1 MTRTARSDL
10 EKRNREIA
18 SSDAPVPE
26 LMRRYG
32 LSRASI
38 YRIRKQYRSGG
49 SGRPSEHADAPRRRP
64 NRRLFAQLTVS
75 GLPRAGGAISAEF
88 QRELQLDRG
97 AEIYEEMAA
106 HPVVAAVLFA
116 IRMAH
121 RAVRWWVEPADDSAQ
136 ARRAAEF
143 VEQCRDDMAQSWD
156 EVVSQILSM
165 LKWGFSL
172 CELVYKKRLGYKP
185 PKYIPDPARSR
196 FDDGLIGWRRW
207 QFILPPSLDTA
218 PWAFDDHGRVKA
230 VRQRPPPDYRLVT
243 IPIEKLL
250 LFRTEVEGDNPEG
263 RSLLRAMHSSWYYAT
278 NLAEIEA
285 IAAER
290 LGTGL
295 PVAYLGNDCTFEG
308 EDNDLDFATDLVRN
322 LRADEQMGIV
332 IPRPKMGL
340 AEEGKGM
347 LLELLSPPSRGLID
361 FSETIARHEQRMAL
375 SVLAQFI
382 FLGLSKVGTQ
392 ALAQVS
398 TDFFTNAVGAWA
410 DAIADVINRF
420 AIPRL
425 IALNPFPL
433 ELVPRLKH
441 SELDVPDLD
450 QIGRYVNTLV
460 NAEVLP
466 TYPELTRRLVEIADL
481 PKPPEEAHLLP
492 PGLAVPGLVDLMSGP
507 DAEPFALRLKRGGP
521 KWERR
526 TNEYQRSLQSAWES
540 WANET
545 AKAVAAIDDDRK
557 REEEF
562 DRRVD
567 EIIALLI
574 LLGRRNLPSAVE
586 LGLAGLPPT
595 PALLQEVAQAVA
607 ENEAYLLRFGEDVK
621 ARFRRAL
628 QEDPAL
634 LLEVSALSALLLTYT
649 ARVGLYAGTYWSLIQ
664 RGLLDRARQQ
674 PDPSKVPVRWVLDP
688 TVKQHCAS
696 CLEFAGTYRNMEAL
710 LARTGGVLPGA
721 GTDCDGNCRCHL
733 ELKVPGKGWS
743 R

>member
-1 MTRTARSDL
+1 MTRSRADL
-10 EKRNREIA
+10 DRRNREIA
-18 SSDAPVPE
+18 ASDAPVRE
-26 LMRRYG
+26 LMARYN

-38 YRIRKQYRSGG
+38 YRIRKQYAQ
-49 SGRPSEHADAPRRRP
+49 RPPASSPSDYANSPLRRP
-64 NRRLFAQLTVS
+64 NRRLFAQLAVS
-75 GLPRAGGAISAEF
+75 GLPRAAGAISAEF

-106 HPVVAAVLFA
+106 HPVVSAVLFA

-121 RAVRWWVEPADDSAQ
+121 RNVRWWVEPASDSPE
-136 ARRAAEF
+136 ARQAAEF
-143 VEQCRDDMAQSWD
+143 VEGCMDDMAQSWD

-165 LKWGFSL
+165 LKWGFAL

-185 PKYIPDPARSR
+185 PKYVSDPARSR
-196 FDDGLIGWRRW
+196 FSDGLIGWRRW
-207 QFILPPSLDTA
+207 QFILPPSLA
-218 PWAFDDHGRVKA
+218 PSPWVFDAHGRVEA
-230 VRQRPPPDYRLVT
+230 VRQQAPPHYRLVS

-263 RSLLRAMHSSWYYAT
+263 RSLLRAMYSSWYYAT

-290 LGTGL
+290 LGAGL
-295 PVAYLGNDCTFEG
+295 PVAYLGDDCTFEG

-340 AEEGKGM
+340 AEKGKGM
-347 LLELLSPPSRGLID
+347 LLELLSPPSRGLIH
-361 FSETIARHEQRMAL
+361 FSDTIARHEQRMAL

-382 FLGLSKVGTQ
+382 FLGLQRVGTQ
-392 ALAQVS
+392 ALAKVS
-398 TDFFTNAVGAWA
+398 TDFFTSAVGAWA

-425 IALNPFPL
+425 ISFNPFPL
-433 ELVPRLKH
+433 DLVPRLRH

-450 QIGRYVNTLV
+450 QIGRYVNALV
-460 NAEVLP
+460 NAQIIP
-466 TYPELTRRLVEIADL
+466 PYPELARRLTEIADL
-481 PKPPEEAHLLP
+481 PRPPETASVLSPASHP
-492 PGLAVPGLVDLMSGP
+492 A
-507 DAEPFALRLKRGGP
+507 AESFALRLKRGGP
-521 KWERR
+521 KWERQ
-526 TNEYQRSLQSAWES
+526 TNEYQRALQGAWEA
-540 WANET
+540 WAEAT
-545 AKAVAAIDDDRK
+545 AKAVIDLGDEQE

-574 LLGRRNLPSAVE
+574 LLGRRNLPSAVD
-586 LGLAGLPPT
+586 LGLAGLPPS
-595 PALLQEVAQAVA
+595 PLLLQEVAQAVS
-607 ENEAYLLRFGEDVK
+607 ENEMYLLRFGEDVK
-621 ARFRRAL
+621 NRFRLAVRS
-628 QEDPAL
+628 DPAL
-634 LLEVSALSALLLTYT
+634 LLDVAALAALLLTYT

-674 PDPSKVPVRWVLDP
+674 PEPSKVPVRWVLDP
-688 TVKQHCAS
+688 YVKQHCAS
-696 CLEFAGTYRNMEAL
+696 CLEFAGTYPNMDAL
-710 LARTGGVLPGA
+710 LARTAGVLPGA

-733 ELKVPGKGWS
+733 ELKIPGKDWS